1 MGRYYTGDIDGKFWF
16 GVQSSDDADFFGVKG
31 WCWFYQTEELN
42 YNFEKDDMPKVV
54 EGIAKCKK
62 ELGTYH
68 KKIANFFKK
77 NSMYTDSEIAKALKI
92 KDNAKVQE
100 LLQWYARLE
109 LGEKILACLKEN
121 GACYFNAEC

>member
-1 MGRYYTGDIDGKFWF
+1 MGRYYSGDIEGKFWF

-31 WCWFYQTEELN
+31 YQPEELN

-62 ELGTYH
+62 ELGKYK
-68 KKIANFFKK
+68 KKIDAFFKK
-77 NSMYTDSEIAKALKI
+77 KDSWTDKILADDLKI
-92 KDNAKVQE
+92 TEKKAGDLME
-100 LLQWYARLE
+100 WYARLE
-109 LGEKILACLKEN
+109 LGEKILACLKKN